1 MAARKKDLFAA
12 ALEAKDYRSFLRL
25 AMERRHAHREMTLSE
40 LAQKAGFSS
49 KGFISDL
56 LAGRKRLTARVL
68 PKLIA
73 GLGLSKR
80 LGSYFELLAML
91 EEAELR
97 PAGLSEEEIHLRL
110 ERLRRVFRDR
120 EANARAPR
128 MAKAEE
134 GIYRHAVYKTYAS
147 LGSVEKGASLQEAR
161 SRSGLTEA
169 ALREALNLLLS
180 LQLVREENG
189 RFYAE
194 LGNIEA
200 FGLSETSRFQEVMA
214 TATGALAQKI
224 QKLHQRPED
233 FFFYASFALEPEKEA
248 HLKLK
253 LQELL
258 SSFVDEHQNEDAS
271 LVKSLVVG
279 FF

>member
-12 ALEAKDYRSFLRL
+12 ALEANDYRSFLRL
-25 AMERRHAHREMTLSE
+25 AMERRHSHREMTLSE

-56 LAGRKRLTARVL
+56 LAGRKRLTAKAL

-91 EEAELR
+91 EEPELR
-97 PAGLSEEEIHLRL
+97 SPGVSEEEIRLRL
-110 ERLRRVFRDR
+110 ERLRRAFRDR
-120 EANARAPR
+120 EENSSTPR
-128 MAKAEE
+128 MAKAKE
-134 GIYRHAVYKTYAS
+134 GIYRHAVYKTYAA
-147 LGSVEKGASLQEAR
+147 LGSAEKGASIGEAR
-161 SRSGLTEA
+161 SRSGLNEA
-169 ALREALNLLLS
+169 NLREALDLLLS
-180 LQLVREENG
+180 LQLIREENG

-200 FGLSETSRFQEVMA
+200 FGLGETSRFQEVMA
-214 TATGALAQKI
+214 TATAALAQKI

-233 FFFYASFALEPEKEA
+233 FFFYASFALDPEREA
-248 HLKLK
+248 QLKLK

-258 SSFVDEHQNEDAS
+258 SSFVDEHQNEDGA
-271 LVKSLVVG
+271 LVKSLIVG